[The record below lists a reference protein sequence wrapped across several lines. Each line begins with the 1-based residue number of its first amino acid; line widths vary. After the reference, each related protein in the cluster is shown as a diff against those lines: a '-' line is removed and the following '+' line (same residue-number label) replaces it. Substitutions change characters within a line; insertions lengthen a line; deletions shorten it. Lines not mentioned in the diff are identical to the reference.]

1 MKLTTTTMVTVDGVM
16 QGLGTPDEDRRGG
29 FERGGWSAAVF
40 DEETGDALG
49 NIYGRADAYLFGRW
63 TYDVFAGSWGA
74 LEDIPKDNQV
84 AVALNTKPKFVVSK
98 TLKDPKWSDTTV
110 LSGDPLAAVRDLK
123 AKPGGELQ
131 VHGSGTLVRWLFEND
146 LVDEINLVTC
156 PLVLGQGKRL
166 FPDSGP
172 DKALQLIGSRSTPSG
187 VILQIYRPNGRPKYQ
202 TATPDSTRMKK

>member
-1 MKLTTTTMVTVDGVM
+1 
-16 QGLGTPDEDRRGG
+16 
-29 FERGGWSAAVF
+29 
-40 DEETGDALG
+40 
-49 NIYGRADAYLFGRW
+49 
-63 TYDVFAGSWGA
+63 
-74 LEDIPKDNQV
+74 
-84 AVALNTKPKFVVSK
+84 
-98 TLKDPKWSDTTV
+98 
-110 LSGDPLAAVRDLK
+110 LAAVRDLK